1 MKAMALSAGMWVK
14 NCSKALSP
22 PAEAPTGKLSCSGG
36 VSEGAGAKLEDA
48 GGTTVLLAFFLLVAL
63 RLVFALA
70 IFFLFIA
77 FLLARSQFFSKIFY
91 GNLRFLLRAS

>member
-1 MKAMALSAGMWVK
+1 MQAMLLVGVWVK

-22 PAEAPTGKLSCSGG
+22 PAEAPMVTTGKLSRSG
-36 VSEGAGAKLEDA
+36 VVTEGAGAKLEDA
-48 GGTTVLLAFFLLVAL
+48 RGTMVLLAFFLLVAL

-77 FLLARSQFFSKIFY
+77 FLLARS
-91 GNLRFLLRAS
+91 